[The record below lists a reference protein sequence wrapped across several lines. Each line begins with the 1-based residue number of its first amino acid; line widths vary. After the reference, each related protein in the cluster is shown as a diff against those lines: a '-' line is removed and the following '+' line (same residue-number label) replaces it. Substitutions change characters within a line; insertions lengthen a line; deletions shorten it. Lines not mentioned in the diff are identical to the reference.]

1 MASLR
6 VGRRLKVLE
15 DGRFGH
21 ILMGGD
27 AGKNPVQSSD
37 SEGSVRGN
45 RDAVGRRMLSL
56 KDDVAAYLMD
66 FQVIPALAEV
76 LDQFIS
82 TQIAW
87 ELHATA
93 STSSRI
99 R

>member
-1 MASLR
+1 
-6 VGRRLKVLE
+6 
-15 DGRFGH
+15 
-21 ILMGGD
+21 MGGD

-37 SEGSVRGN
+37 SEGIVRRN
-45 RDAVGRRMLSL
+45 CDAVGRGMLGL
-56 KDDVAAYLMD
+56 KDDVAANLMD

-76 LDQFIS
+76 LDQFFS
-82 TQIAW
+82 AQIAW